1 MMVETLL
8 ADSHH
13 QLNEAVMYAI
23 TGITG
28 QVGGAVARALLAA
41 RLPVRAESPRN
52 AAATTLRGPTE
63 RKQLALCK

>member
-1 MMVETLL
+1 
-8 ADSHH
+8 
-13 QLNEAVMYAI
+13 MYAI
-23 TGITG
+23 TGLTG